1 MIKHL
6 FIKKTLNILNDTQR
20 SALCCKVL
28 FLTALALHL
37 VYSRKLYYLLHLMH
51 VSTFLSLHTNTEV
64 VLQPSIQDKSYSGQ
78 IKYWMQIIKVW
89 NKSAF
94 QIALDS
100 CRLVCDVNLKLG
112 EQSSHYLSLWS
123 TNDQSVLL
131 SE

>member
-6 FIKKTLNILNDTQR
+6 FIKTPQKTLNILNDTQR

-64 VLQPSIQDKSYSGQ
+64 LVRCSSLAFRTNPIQDKLNIECRSS
-78 IKYWMQIIKVW
+78 KVW

-112 EQSSHYLSLWS
+112 EQSSHYLSL
-123 TNDQSVLL
+123 
-131 SE
+131 